1 MPATL
6 SSFTPGDKVII
17 CAADDFY
24 AFVDGWRGVVTGE
37 NMGLIEV
44 KCVRADGEKTL
55 YIKPGEL
62 SHTV

>member
-1 MPATL
+1 MVATL

-24 AFVDGWRGVVTGE
+24 AYVDGWRGVVTGY
-37 NMGLIEV
+37 NNGLIEV
-44 KCVRADGEKTL
+44 TCQRADGEKIL
-55 YIKPGEL
+55 YIRAGEL